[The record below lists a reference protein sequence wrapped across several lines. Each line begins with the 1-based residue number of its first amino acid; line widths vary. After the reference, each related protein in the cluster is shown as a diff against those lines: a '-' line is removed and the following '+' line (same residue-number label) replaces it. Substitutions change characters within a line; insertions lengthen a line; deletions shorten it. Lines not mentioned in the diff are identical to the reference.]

1 MENIIII
8 GASGHAKVIID
19 IIEKQGKYNI
29 IGLLDDSPDKKGT
42 DFLGYKIIGNVAE
55 NIARF
60 NSGIVAIG
68 DNYTRYLVVNKIKS
82 LNPAFAFVS
91 AIHPYTAIAKKVSI
105 GCGTVA
111 MAGVIINN
119 DTAVGE
125 HCILNTKASVGHDN
139 KIGDYVTVGPGATLG
154 GNITVGDFSNISIGA
169 NIKHGISIGKETV
182 IGAGATLLND
192 TPDNVVAYGTPA
204 KIMRKREI
212 NDKYL

>member
-29 IGLLDDSPDKKGT
+29 VGLLDDSFDKKGT
-42 DFLGYKIIGNVAE
+42 DFLGYKIIGNVTE
-55 NIARF
+55 NVIRF

-68 DNYTRYLVVNKIKS
+68 DNYTRYLIVSKIKS
-82 LNPAFAFVS
+82 LNPSFTFVS
-91 AIHPYTAIAKKVSI
+91 AIHPFTAIAKHVSI

-111 MAGVIINN
+111 MAGTIINN
-119 DTAVGE
+119 DTTIGK

-139 KIGDYVTVGPGATLG
+139 KVGDYVTVGPGATLG
-154 GNITVGDFSNISIGA
+154 GNVTIGDFSNISIGA
-169 NIKHGISIGKETV
+169 NIKHGVSIGKETV

-192 TPDNVVAYGTPA
+192 VPDNVVAYGTPA
-204 KIMRKREI
+204 KIVRERKI